1 MRQRAAMVDFL
12 TGKPL
17 ESTTMLPQ
25 LQLVADQAA
34 NIPGS

>member
-1 MRQRAAMVDFL
+1 MRQQAAIVDFL
-12 TGKPL
+12 TGEPL
-17 ESTTMLPQ
+17 ENTTMLPQ